1 MKPPQIFAL
10 AFLLLTCTRGTAGVA
25 FVGSHIRKH
34 WRLFRS
40 HFHEFCKSLVRAS
53 RLECCEHGQQFLSHR
68 EGLHAGLSGEH
79 FLDTL
84 ARREHRDA
92 LLGIGQK
99 WGDSIAGVF
108 KCGARVKALEAS
120 QVFAM
125 GDCLTDL
132 VLAKHKNKNVAW
144 VSTTRDIQ
152 CEPSW
157 SCMSR
162 S

>member
-10 AFLLLTCTRGTAGVA
+10 AFLLLTRTRGTAGVA

-34 WRLFRS
+34 GRLFRS

-53 RLECCEHGQQFLSHR
+53 RLECCKRGQQCLSHR
-68 EGLHAGLSGEH
+68 EGLHAGLSGKH

-99 WGDSIAGVF
+99 WGDSFEGAF
-108 KCGARVKALEAS
+108 RCGGRVEALEAS
-120 QVFAM
+120 EVFAM
-125 GDCLTDL
+125 GDCLTNL
-132 VLAKHKNKNVAW
+132 VLAEHKKTLHGKVQKDTYNANLHGRA
-144 VSTTRDIQ
+144 
-152 CEPSW
+152 
-157 SCMSR
+157 
-162 S
+162 